1 MSLHELG
8 YETQKGLSRHFAKTF
23 LWMSVALA
31 LTALVAVGLYESGLY
46 LNIYFSFGRY
56 GSIILLV
63 LQLFLVFAISSVM
76 NRLSFSV
83 VLILFFAYAGLTG
96 INLSVL
102 PAIYGFTNM
111 GIAFA
116 CAALLFVNMGI
127 IGLTTKKDLSSWG
140 TILFAGLISL
150 LIVTLINLFLNL
162 ETLDWMM
169 NYFAIG
175 LFMALTAY
183 DMQKVRHLYSRGV
196 SMHGNS
202 ASILNK
208 ISVYCALELYLDFIN
223 LFIRILKI
231 IGRNKD

>member
-1 MSLHELG
+1 MSLNELG
-8 YETQKGLSRHFAKTF
+8 YEKDKGLSKHFAKTF
-23 LWMSVALA
+23 LWMSLALA
-31 LTALVAVGLYESGLY
+31 LTALVATGLYESGLY
-46 LNIYFSFGRY
+46 LDVYFSFGRY

-63 LQLFLVFAISSVM
+63 IQLVLVFMISSIM
-76 NRLSFSV
+76 NKLSFPV
-83 VLILFFAYAGLTG
+83 VLCLFFAYAILTG

-102 PAIYGFTNM
+102 PAIYGFANM

-150 LIVTLINLFLNL
+150 LLVTLINLFLNL
-162 ETLDWMM
+162 ETLDWIM

-183 DMQKVRHLYSRGV
+183 DMQKIRRFYSMTV
-196 SMHGNS
+196 SVQGNS
-202 ASILNK
+202 MSVLNK
-208 ISVYCALELYLDFIN
+208 LSIYCALELYLDFIN

-231 IGRNKD
+231 IGRNRD